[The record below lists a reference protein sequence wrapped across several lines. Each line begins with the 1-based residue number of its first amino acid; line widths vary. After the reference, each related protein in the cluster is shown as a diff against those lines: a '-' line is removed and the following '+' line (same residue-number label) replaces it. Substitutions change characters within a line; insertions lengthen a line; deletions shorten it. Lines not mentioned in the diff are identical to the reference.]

1 MANCRRESWG
11 ERLISRRYPL
21 RYSIGRKLAL
31 VLMCSR
37 PQSAL
42 YNAFALL
49 RGIVFCLFLL
59 LAAFLACPLPSGAQQ
74 VPPGAIGRVEGNDVS
89 VDNGTAADNVPAAAP
104 APGTPSFVFNGSVLT
119 VHDGKAR
126 LMLVAGGQVD
136 ICGPAKFTLLQ
147 SGASI
152 TLALNFGRIHLQL
165 PASTPLRI
173 FTPTMIA
180 TPLDIGGAS
189 RDITAGLDMN
199 DSLCVVATN
208 GAIRLEQ
215 QFTGAGLIVP
225 QSGEFFLS
233 AGNLVPVAGTPG
245 SCECA
250 PMHVQSLPPPQIPVL
265 GVTSR
270 DQLNVEQ
277 YPSEAAPAPAPTPS
291 PAPSVAEK
299 EPAPEP
305 NVQLRI
311 LAGANETHPTLPPPQ
326 DAVPPPPLVS
336 VPEYKIILPPLV
348 YSASSSPAPPEDPA
362 IEAVL
367 LVRTVH
373 VEPDYQFT
381 GHVEAPHLATVA
393 QKTSSSPGK
402 QGATDAN
409 SSGGKKEGFWA
420 RLKRAFGG
428 SS

>member
-1 MANCRRESWG
+1 
-11 ERLISRRYPL
+11 
-21 RYSIGRKLAL
+21 
-31 VLMCSR
+31 MCSR
-37 PQSAL
+37 PQSAQRK
-42 YNAFALL
+42 AFPLRRKIAILL
-49 RGIVFCLFLL
+49 VLVSTAFWAGPQT
-59 LAAFLACPLPSGAQQ
+59 LAGQQ
-74 VPPGAIGRVEGNDVS
+74 APPGAVGRVEGMDVS
-89 VDNGTAADNVPAAAP
+89 VDNGTTADNSSAVAAAP
-104 APGTPSFVFNGSVLT
+104 GSPSFVFSGSVLT

-126 LMLVAGGQVD
+126 LTLLAGGQVD

-147 SGASI
+147 SGPSI

-189 RDITAGLDMN
+189 REITAGLDMN
-199 DSLCVVATN
+199 DSLCVVASS

-233 AGNLVPVAGTPG
+233 AGNLVPVAGAPG
-245 SCECA
+245 SCECT
-250 PMHVQSLPPPQIPVL
+250 PMHAQTLPPPQIPVM
-265 GVTSR
+265 GVTSP

-277 YPSEAAPAPAPTPS
+277 YPSEAAPAPAP
-291 PAPSVAEK
+291 APPIAVAEK
-299 EPAPEP
+299 EPAPQP

-311 LAGANETHPTLPPPQ
+311 LAGANETHPTLPAPK
-326 DAVPPPPLVS
+326 DAAPPPPVVS

-362 IEAVL
+362 IGAVL

-373 VEPDYQFT
+373 VEPEYQFT
-381 GHVEAPHLATVA
+381 GHVDAPHLETVA
-393 QKTSSSPGK
+393 QKSSSSPGK
-402 QGATDAN
+402 QGAGDAK

>member
-1 MANCRRESWG
+1 M
-11 ERLISRRYPL
+11 SRRYPL
-21 RYSIGRKLAL
+21 RYSIERKFAP
-31 VLMCSR
+31 VPMCSR

-42 YNAFALL
+42 GKTASLRLRNLAGTLL
-49 RGIVFCLFLL
+49 A
-59 LAAFLACPLPSGAQQ
+59 LAAFLISPQLSHGQETPA
-74 VPPGAIGRVEGNDVS
+74 GAIGRVEGNDVS
-89 VDNGTAADNVPAAAP
+89 VDNGTTGESAP
-104 APGTPSFVFNGSVLT
+104 TSATPGAPTFVFNGSVLT

-126 LMLVAGGQVD
+126 LTLAAGGQVD

-147 SGASI
+147 SGPSI
-152 TLALNFGRIHLQL
+152 TLALNFGRVHLQL

-189 RDITAGLDMN
+189 REITAGLDMN
-199 DSLCVVATN
+199 DSLCVVASN

-233 AGNLVPVAGTPG
+233 AGNLIPVAGTPG
-245 SCECA
+245 SCDCT
-250 PMHVQSLPPPQIPVL
+250 PMHVQALPPPKIPVM

-277 YPSEAAPAPAPTPS
+277 YPSEPTPAPAAK
-291 PAPSVAEK
+291 PAPNPAPPIVAAAK
-299 EPAPEP
+299 EPEPEP
-305 NVQLRI
+305 NVQLRV
-311 LAGANETHPTLPPPQ
+311 LADANETHPTLPAVKPAAPP
-326 DAVPPPPLVS
+326 APVVS

-348 YSASSSPAPPEDPA
+348 YSASAAPAPPQDPA
-362 IEAVL
+362 VEAVL

-373 VEPDYQFT
+373 VEPDYRFT
-381 GHVEAPHLATVA
+381 GHVEAPQLQTVA
-393 QKTSSSPGK
+393 QKSSPSPAK
-402 QGATDAN
+402 QGVSDA
-409 SSGGKKEGFWA
+409 SSTGNKKEGFWA

>member
-1 MANCRRESWG
+1 
-11 ERLISRRYPL
+11 
-21 RYSIGRKLAL
+21 
-31 VLMCSR
+31 MCSR
-37 PQSAL
+37 PQFAADNAL
-42 YNAFALL
+42 CLSPGIVAVVFLAFAT
-49 RGIVFCLFLL
+49 L
-59 LAAFLACPLPSGAQQ
+59 LASAPVSRGQQ
-74 VPPGAIGRVEGNDVS
+74 TPPGAIGRVEGNDVS
-89 VDNGTAADNVPAAAP
+89 VDNGMTGDNPSGRAAP
-104 APGTPSFVFNGSVLT
+104 GSTSFVFNGSVLT

-147 SGASI
+147 SGPSI
-152 TLALNFGRIHLQL
+152 TLALNFGRVHLQL

-189 RDITAGLDMN
+189 RDIIAGLDMN
-199 DSLCVVATN
+199 DSLCVVATS

-245 SCECA
+245 SCECT
-250 PMHVQSLPPPQIPVL
+250 PMHVQSLPPPQIPVM

-270 DQLNVEQ
+270 DQLNVQQ
-277 YPSEAAPAPAPTPS
+277 YPSEAAPTPAPTA
-291 PAPSVAEK
+291 APPTETAAK

-311 LAGANETHPTLPPPQ
+311 LAGANETHPILPAPKDAPPP
-326 DAVPPPPLVS
+326 APVVS

-348 YSASSSPAPPEDPA
+348 YSASSLPAPPEDPE
-362 IEAVL
+362 IGAVL

-373 VEPDYQFT
+373 VEPDYRFT
-381 GHVEAPHLATVA
+381 GHVEAPHMETVA
-393 QKTSSSPGK
+393 QKSSSSPGK
-402 QGATDAN
+402 QGAGEGN

>member
-1 MANCRRESWG
+1 M
-11 ERLISRRYPL
+11 Y
-21 RYSIGRKLAL
+21 
-31 VLMCSR
+31 SR

-42 YNAFALL
+42 YNAVPLRPRIVILL
-49 RGIVFCLFLL
+49 VLVMT
-59 LAAFLACPLPSGAQQ
+59 AFLASPRLSRGQQ
-74 VPPGAIGRVEGNDVS
+74 APPGAVGRVEGTDVS
-89 VDNGTAADNVPAAAP
+89 VDNGTAADGAPAATT
-104 APGTPSFVFNGSVLT
+104 PGAPSFVFNGSVLT

-126 LMLVAGGQVD
+126 LTLVAGGQVD
-136 ICGPAKFTLLQ
+136 VCGPAKFTLLQ

-199 DSLCVVATN
+199 DSLCVVAAS

-225 QSGEFFLS
+225 QGGEFFLA
-233 AGNLVPVAGTPG
+233 AGNLVPVAGAPG
-245 SCECA
+245 SCECT
-250 PMHVQSLPPPQIPVL
+250 PMHAQSLPPPKIPVM
-265 GVTSR
+265 GVTSA
-270 DQLNVEQ
+270 DQLNTQQ
-277 YPSEAAPAPAPTPS
+277 YPSEAALAPVPPT
-291 PAPSVAEK
+291 AVAEK

-311 LAGANETHPTLPPPQ
+311 LAGANDTHPILPAPKETAPSPP
-326 DAVPPPPLVS
+326 VVS

-348 YSASSSPAPPEDPA
+348 YSASSLPAPPEDPA

-373 VEPDYQFT
+373 VEPDYQFA
-381 GHVEAPHLATVA
+381 GHVEAPRLETVA
-393 QKTSSSPGK
+393 QKSSASPGK
-402 QGATDAN
+402 QGASVAN

-428 SS
+428 SG

>member
-1 MANCRRESWG
+1 M
-11 ERLISRRYPL
+11 
-21 RYSIGRKLAL
+21 
-31 VLMCSR
+31 
-37 PQSAL
+37 
-42 YNAFALL
+42 
-49 RGIVFCLFLL
+49 
-59 LAAFLACPLPSGAQQ
+59 
-74 VPPGAIGRVEGNDVS
+74 
-89 VDNGTAADNVPAAAP
+89 
-104 APGTPSFVFNGSVLT
+104 
-119 VHDGKAR
+119 
-126 LMLVAGGQVD
+126 D

-147 SGASI
+147 SGPSI
-152 TLALNFGRIHLQL
+152 TLALNFGRVHLQL

-180 TPLDIGGAS
+180 TPLDIGGAN
-189 RDITAGLDMN
+189 RDIIAGLDMN
-199 DSLCVVATN
+199 DSLCVVATS

-245 SCECA
+245 SCECT
-250 PMHVQSLPPPQIPVL
+250 PMRVQSLPPPQIPVM

-277 YPSEAAPAPAPTPS
+277 YPSEAAPVPTPAPK
-291 PAPSVAEK
+291 PAPPAATAAK

-305 NVQLRI
+305 NVQLRV
-311 LAGANETHPTLPPPQ
+311 LASKNDMHPTLPSPKET
-326 DAVPPPPLVS
+326 APPPPVVS

-348 YSASSSPAPPEDPA
+348 YSASSMPAPPEDPD
-362 IEAVL
+362 IGAVL

-381 GHVEAPHLATVA
+381 GHVEAPHLETVA
-393 QKTSSSPGK
+393 QKSSSSPGK
-402 QGATDAN
+402 QGAGDGN

>member
-1 MANCRRESWG
+1 
-11 ERLISRRYPL
+11 
-21 RYSIGRKLAL
+21 
-31 VLMCSR
+31 MCSR
-37 PQSAL
+37 PQFAAYHAL
-42 YNAFALL
+42 CL
-49 RGIVFCLFLL
+49 RPRIVAVLFLAFVAS
-59 LAAFLACPLPSGAQQ
+59 LAGGQVSRGQQ
-74 VPPGAIGRVEGNDVS
+74 APPGAIGRVEGNDVS
-89 VDNGTAADNVPAAAP
+89 VDNGMTGDNPSGRAAP
-104 APGTPSFVFNGSVLT
+104 GSPSFVFNGSVLT

-126 LMLVAGGQVD
+126 LTLVAGGQAD

-147 SGASI
+147 SGPSI
-152 TLALNFGRIHLQL
+152 TLALNFGRVHLQL

-180 TPLDIGGAS
+180 TPLDIGGAN
-189 RDITAGLDMN
+189 RDIIAGLDMN
-199 DSLCVVATN
+199 DSLCVVATS

-225 QSGEFFLS
+225 QSGEFLLS
-233 AGNLVPVAGTPG
+233 AGNLVPVVGTPG
-245 SCECA
+245 SCECT
-250 PMHVQSLPPPQIPVL
+250 PMHVQSLPPPQIPVM

-277 YPSEAAPAPAPTPS
+277 YPSEAAPVPPPNPAP
-291 PAPSVAEK
+291 PAVAVAK

-305 NVQLRI
+305 NVQLRV
-311 LAGANETHPTLPPPQ
+311 LASKNDTHPTLPAPKET
-326 DAVPPPPLVS
+326 APPPPVVS

-348 YSASSSPAPPEDPA
+348 YSASSLPAPPEDPD
-362 IEAVL
+362 IGAVL

-373 VEPDYQFT
+373 VEPNYQFT
-381 GHVEAPHLATVA
+381 GHVEAPHLETVA
-393 QKTSSSPGK
+393 QKSSSSPGK
-402 QGATDAN
+402 QGAGEGN

>member
-1 MANCRRESWG
+1 
-11 ERLISRRYPL
+11 
-21 RYSIGRKLAL
+21 
-31 VLMCSR
+31 MCSR
-37 PQSAL
+37 PQ
-42 YNAFALL
+42 FAAYHA
-49 RGIVFCLFLL
+49 FCLRPRIVAVLFLAFVAS
-59 LAAFLACPLPSGAQQ
+59 LAAAQVSRGQ
-74 VPPGAIGRVEGNDVS
+74 QAPPGAIGRVEGNDVS
-89 VDNGTAADNVPAAAP
+89 VDNGTTGDSSPAAAT
-104 APGTPSFVFNGSVLT
+104 PGAPSFVFNGSVLT

-126 LMLVAGGQVD
+126 LTLVAGGQVD

-147 SGASI
+147 SGPSI
-152 TLALNFGRIHLQL
+152 TLALNFGRVHLQL

-189 RDITAGLDMN
+189 RDIIAGLDMN
-199 DSLCVVATN
+199 DSLCVVATS

-225 QSGEFFLS
+225 QSGGFFLS

-245 SCECA
+245 SCECT
-250 PMHVQSLPPPQIPVL
+250 PMHVQSLPPPQIPVM

-270 DQLNVEQ
+270 LQLNVQQ
-277 YPSEAAPAPAPTPS
+277 YPSEAAPTSAATPAPPVET
-291 PAPSVAEK
+291 AAK

-311 LAGANETHPTLPPPQ
+311 LAGANETHPTLPAPKE
-326 DAVPPPPLVS
+326 AAPPPPVVS

-348 YSASSSPAPPEDPA
+348 YSASSLPSPPEDPA

-381 GHVEAPHLATVA
+381 GHVEAPHLETVA
-393 QKTSSSPGK
+393 RKSSSSGSSSPGR
-402 QGATDAN
+402 QGAGEGN

>member
-1 MANCRRESWG
+1 
-11 ERLISRRYPL
+11 
-21 RYSIGRKLAL
+21 
-31 VLMCSR
+31 MCSR
-37 PQSAL
+37 PQSAPC
-42 YNAFALL
+42 NATYLRLRRLAPIILALGAVVTFPSL
-49 RGIVFCLFLL
+49 SRG
-59 LAAFLACPLPSGAQQ
+59 QQ
-74 VPPGAIGRVEGNDVS
+74 APPGAVGRVEGNDVS
-89 VDNGTAADNVPAAAP
+89 VDNGTATDSAPAAATR
-104 APGTPSFVFNGSVLT
+104 GSPSFVFNGSVLT

-126 LMLVAGGQVD
+126 LTLIAGGQVD

-147 SGASI
+147 SGTSI

-189 RDITAGLDMN
+189 REITAGLDMN
-199 DSLCVVATN
+199 DSLCVVAAS

-233 AGNLVPVAGTPG
+233 AGNLVPVAGAPG
-245 SCECA
+245 SCECT
-250 PMHVQSLPPPQIPVL
+250 PMHAQALPPPQIPVM

-277 YPSEAAPAPAPTPS
+277 YPSEAAPAPT
-291 PAPSVAEK
+291 PAPPTAVAEK

-311 LAGANETHPTLPPPQ
+311 LAGANETHPILPAPK
-326 DAVPPPPLVS
+326 DAAPPPPVLS

-362 IEAVL
+362 IGAVL

-381 GHVEAPHLATVA
+381 GHVEAPHWETVA
-393 QKTSSSPGK
+393 QKSSSSPGK
-402 QGATDAN
+402 QGASVST
-409 SSGGKKEGFWA
+409 SSAGKKEGFWA

-428 SS
+428 R

>member
-1 MANCRRESWG
+1 MVICRL
-11 ERLISRRYPL
+11 ERLREWLIWRRYPL

-42 YNAFALL
+42 HNTFPLRPRIVALL
-49 RGIVFCLFLL
+49 ALVCT
-59 LAAFLACPLPSGAQQ
+59 AFLACPRPSLGQQ
-74 VPPGAIGRVEGNDVS
+74 APPGAIGRAEGNDVT
-89 VDNGTAADNVPAAAP
+89 VDNGTTADNAP
-104 APGTPSFVFNGSVLT
+104 AVATPGAPSFVFNGSVLT

-126 LMLVAGGQVD
+126 LTLAAGGQVD
-136 ICGPAKFTLLQ
+136 VCGPAKFTLLQ
-147 SGASI
+147 SGAAI

-189 RDITAGLDMN
+189 REITAGLDRN
-199 DSLCVVATN
+199 DSLCVVASS

-225 QSGEFFLS
+225 QGGEFFLS
-233 AGNLVPVAGTPG
+233 AGNLVPVAGAPG
-245 SCECA
+245 SCECT
-250 PMHVQSLPPPQIPVL
+250 PMHAQSLPPPQIPVM

-270 DQLNVEQ
+270 DQLYVQQ
-277 YPSEAAPAPAPTPS
+277 YPSEAAPTPAPTPVP
-291 PAPSVAEK
+291 PAAIAEK
-299 EPAPEP
+299 EPAAEP

-311 LAGANETHPTLPPPQ
+311 LAGANETHPILPLPK
-326 DAVPPPPLVS
+326 AAAPPPPVVS

-381 GHVEAPHLATVA
+381 GHVEAPHLETVA

-402 QGATDAN
+402 QGAGEAN
-409 SSGGKKEGFWA
+409 SSGGKKEGFWV

>member
-1 MANCRRESWG
+1 
-11 ERLISRRYPL
+11 
-21 RYSIGRKLAL
+21 
-31 VLMCSR
+31 MCSR
-37 PQSAL
+37 PQSAPR
-42 YNAFALL
+42 NTARL
-49 RGIVFCLFLL
+49 RLRILAPIL
-59 LAAFLACPLPSGAQQ
+59 LALAASLICPQFSRAQQ
-74 VPPGAIGRVEGNDVS
+74 MPPGAIGRVEGNDVT
-89 VDNGTAADNVPAAAP
+89 VDNGTTGDSAPTAAT
-104 APGTPSFVFNGSVLT
+104 PGAPSFVFNGSVLT

-126 LMLVAGGQVD
+126 LTLVAGGQVD

-152 TLALNFGRIHLQL
+152 TLALNFGRVHLQL

-189 RDITAGLDMN
+189 REITAGLDMN
-199 DSLCVVATN
+199 DSLCVLATN

-233 AGNLVPVAGTPG
+233 AGNLIPVAGTPG
-245 SCECA
+245 SCDCT
-250 PMHVQSLPPPQIPVL
+250 PMHVQALPPPQIPVM

-277 YPSEAAPAPAPTPS
+277 YPSESTPAPAPTP
-291 PAPSVAEK
+291 APNPTPPTVAAAK

-311 LAGANETHPTLPPPQ
+311 LAGANETHPTLPAAKPAAPP
-326 DAVPPPPLVS
+326 APVVS

-348 YSASSSPAPPEDPA
+348 YSTSSSPAPPEEPA
-362 IEAVL
+362 LDAVL

-381 GHVEAPHLATVA
+381 GHVEAPQLQTVA
-393 QKTSSSPGK
+393 QKSSPSPGK
-402 QGATDAN
+402 QGASDA
-409 SSGGKKEGFWA
+409 SSGGNKKEGFWA

>member
-1 MANCRRESWG
+1 
-11 ERLISRRYPL
+11 
-21 RYSIGRKLAL
+21 
-31 VLMCSR
+31 MCSR
-37 PQSAL
+37 PQTAL
-42 YNAFALL
+42 YNVFPSTPRIVALL
-49 RGIVFCLFLL
+49 ILTCT
-59 LAAFLACPLPSGAQQ
+59 AFLACSPLSQGQQ
-74 VPPGAIGRVEGNDVS
+74 APPGAIGRVEGNDVS
-89 VDNGTAADNVPAAAP
+89 VDNGTAADN
-104 APGTPSFVFNGSVLT
+104 APGAAHGSPSFVFNGSVLT

-126 LMLVAGGQVD
+126 LTLAAGGQVD
-136 ICGPAKFTLLQ
+136 VCGPAKFTLLQ

-180 TPLDIGGAS
+180 TPIDIGGAS
-189 RDITAGLDMN
+189 REITAGLDMN
-199 DSLCVVATN
+199 DSLCVVASS

-225 QSGEFFLS
+225 QGGEFFLS

-245 SCECA
+245 SCECT
-250 PMHVQSLPPPQIPVL
+250 PMHSQSLPPPQIPVM

-270 DQLNVEQ
+270 DQLNVQQ
-277 YPSEAAPAPAPTPS
+277 YPSEAAPAAPAPTP
-291 PAPSVAEK
+291 PAAVVEK

-311 LAGANETHPTLPPPQ
+311 LAGANETHPILPAPK
-326 DAVPPPPLVS
+326 DAAPPPPVVS

-348 YSASSSPAPPEDPA
+348 YSASSWPAPPEDPDVG
-362 IEAVL
+362 AVL

-381 GHVEAPHLATVA
+381 GHVEAPHLEMVA
-393 QKTSSSPGK
+393 QKSSSSPGK

>member
-1 MANCRRESWG
+1 
-11 ERLISRRYPL
+11 
-21 RYSIGRKLAL
+21 
-31 VLMCSR
+31 MCSR
-37 PQSAL
+37 PQFAG
-42 YNAFALL
+42 YNAPRLKPRSVALL
-49 RGIVFCLFLL
+49 FLAL
-59 LAAFLACPLPSGAQQ
+59 VAFLAGAQVSLGQ
-74 VPPGAIGRVEGNDVS
+74 QAPPGAIGHVEGNDVS
-89 VDNGTAADNVPAAAP
+89 VDNGTTTNSSPAAATP
-104 APGTPSFVFNGSVLT
+104 DSPSFVFNGSVLT

-126 LMLVAGGQVD
+126 LTLVAGGQVD

-147 SGASI
+147 SGPSI
-152 TLALNFGRIHLQL
+152 TLALNFGRVHLQL
-165 PASTPLRI
+165 PATTPLRI

-189 RDITAGLDMN
+189 RDIIAGLDMN
-199 DSLCVVATN
+199 DSLCVVATS

-245 SCECA
+245 SCECT
-250 PMHVQSLPPPQIPVL
+250 PMHVQSLPPPQIPVM

-277 YPSEAAPAPAPTPS
+277 YPSEAAPTPAPPKTP
-291 PAPSVAEK
+291 PIETAAK

-311 LAGANETHPTLPPPQ
+311 LAGANETHPTLPAPKS
-326 DAVPPPPLVS
+326 APPPAPVVS

-348 YSASSSPAPPEDPA
+348 YSASSLPAPPEDPD
-362 IEAVL
+362 IGAVL

-373 VEPDYQFT
+373 VEPNYQFT
-381 GHVEAPHLATVA
+381 GHVDAPHMETVA
-393 QKTSSSPGK
+393 QKSSSSPGK
-402 QGATDAN
+402 QGAGEGN

>member
-1 MANCRRESWG
+1 
-11 ERLISRRYPL
+11 
-21 RYSIGRKLAL
+21 
-31 VLMCSR
+31 MCSR
-37 PQSAL
+37 PQSAQRK
-42 YNAFALL
+42 AFPL
-49 RGIVFCLFLL
+49 RRRIVIPLVLVL
-59 LAAFLACPLPSGAQQ
+59 TAISACPQLSRGQQAPSGA
-74 VPPGAIGRVEGNDVS
+74 VGRVEGMDVS
-89 VDNGTAADNVPAAAP
+89 VDNGTTADNSAAVAAP
-104 APGTPSFVFNGSVLT
+104 PGSPSFVFSGSVLT

-126 LMLVAGGQVD
+126 LTLIAGGQVD

-147 SGASI
+147 SGTSI

-189 RDITAGLDMN
+189 REITAGLDMN
-199 DSLCVVATN
+199 DSLCVVASS

-233 AGNLVPVAGTPG
+233 AGNLVPVAGAPG
-245 SCECA
+245 SCDCT
-250 PMHVQSLPPPQIPVL
+250 PMHAQALPPPQIPVM

-277 YPSEAAPAPAPTPS
+277 YPSEAAPAPAPA
-291 PAPSVAEK
+291 PAPPAAVAEK

-311 LAGANETHPTLPPPQ
+311 LAGANETHPILPAPK
-326 DAVPPPPLVS
+326 DAAPPPPVVS

-348 YSASSSPAPPEDPA
+348 YSASSSPAPPEDPTLG
-362 IEAVL
+362 AVL

-381 GHVEAPHLATVA
+381 GHVEAPHLESVT
-393 QKTSSSPGK
+393 QKSSSSPGK
-402 QGATDAN
+402 QGASVSN

>member
-1 MANCRRESWG
+1 
-11 ERLISRRYPL
+11 
-21 RYSIGRKLAL
+21 
-31 VLMCSR
+31 MCSR

-42 YNAFALL
+42 CNAAHLQL
-49 RGIVFCLFLL
+49 RGLAPIILAVAAIVT
-59 LAAFLACPLPSGAQQ
+59 CPPLSRGQQTPAGA
-74 VPPGAIGRVEGNDVS
+74 VGRVEGNDVS
-89 VDNGTAADNVPAAAP
+89 VDNGTAEDSAPAAAT
-104 APGTPSFVFNGSVLT
+104 PGSPSFVFNGSVLT

-126 LMLVAGGQVD
+126 LTLTAGGQVD

-189 RDITAGLDMN
+189 REITAGLDMN
-199 DSLCVVATN
+199 DSLCVVASS

-233 AGNLVPVAGTPG
+233 AGNLVPVAGAPG
-245 SCECA
+245 SCECT
-250 PMHVQSLPPPQIPVL
+250 PMHVQSLPPPQIPVM
-265 GVTSR
+265 GVTSPN
-270 DQLNVEQ
+270 QLNTEQ
-277 YPSEAAPAPAPTPS
+277 YPSEATPAPAPAPPT
-291 PAPSVAEK
+291 AVAEK

-311 LAGANETHPTLPPPQ
+311 LAGANETHPILPAPKDAAPPPT
-326 DAVPPPPLVS
+326 VVS

-348 YSASSSPAPPEDPA
+348 YSASAAPAPPEDPA

-381 GHVEAPHLATVA
+381 GHVEAPHLETVA
-393 QKTSSSPGK
+393 QKSSSSPGK
-402 QGATDAN
+402 QGATDAS

>member
-1 MANCRRESWG
+1 
-11 ERLISRRYPL
+11 
-21 RYSIGRKLAL
+21 
-31 VLMCSR
+31 MCSR

-42 YNAFALL
+42 YIAFPLL
-49 RGIVFCLFLL
+49 RGIVFSLVLVL
-59 LAAFLACPLPSGAQQ
+59 TTFLACPQLLRGQQ
-74 VPPGAIGRVEGNDVS
+74 APPGAIGRVEGNDVS
-89 VDNGTAADNVPAAAP
+89 VDNGTAAETAPAAP
-104 APGTPSFVFNGSVLT
+104 APGAPRFVFNGSVLT

-126 LMLVAGGQVD
+126 LMLEAGGRVD

-147 SGASI
+147 SGTSI

-165 PASTPLRI
+165 PVSTPLRI

-189 RDITAGLDMN
+189 RDVTAGLDMN
-199 DSLCVVATN
+199 DSLCVVATS

-245 SCECA
+245 SCECT
-250 PMHVQSLPPPQIPVL
+250 PMHVQSLPPPVIPVM

-270 DQLNVEQ
+270 EQLNVEQ
-277 YPSEAAPAPAPTPS
+277 YPSEAAPAPTPAPTP
-291 PAPSVAEK
+291 APPIVVAEK

-311 LAGANETHPTLPPPQ
+311 LAAANDTHPTLPAPK
-326 DAVPPPPLVS
+326 DAAPPPPVVS

-362 IEAVL
+362 VEAVL

-381 GHVEAPHLATVA
+381 GHVEAPHLETVA
-393 QKTSSSPGK
+393 QKTSASPGK

-409 SSGGKKEGFWA
+409 LSGGKKEGFWA

>member
-1 MANCRRESWG
+1 
-11 ERLISRRYPL
+11 
-21 RYSIGRKLAL
+21 
-31 VLMCSR
+31 MCSR
-37 PQSAL
+37 PQ
-42 YNAFALL
+42 FAPRIAVYL
-49 RGIVFCLFLL
+49 RLRCLAPIILA
-59 LAAFLACPLPSGAQQ
+59 LAAFLICPQLLRGQQ
-74 VPPGAIGRVEGNDVS
+74 APPGAIGRVDGHDVS
-89 VDNGTAADNVPAAAP
+89 VDNGTTVDNAPAAAS
-104 APGTPSFVFNGSVLT
+104 APGSPNFVFNGSVLT

-126 LMLVAGGQVD
+126 LALVAGGQVD

-189 RDITAGLDMN
+189 REITAGLDMN
-199 DSLCVVATN
+199 DSLCVVATS

-233 AGNLVPVAGTPG
+233 AGNLVPVAGAPG
-245 SCECA
+245 SCECT

-270 DQLNVEQ
+270 DQLNVQQ
-277 YPSEAAPAPAPTPS
+277 YPSEAAPAPAPTPAPT
-291 PAPSVAEK
+291 PAPPAAVAEK

-311 LAGANETHPTLPPPQ
+311 LAGANETHPILPAPK
-326 DAVPPPPLVS
+326 DAAPPPPVVS
-336 VPEYKIILPPLV
+336 APEYKIILPPLV

-381 GHVEAPHLATVA
+381 GHVEAPHLETVA
-393 QKTSSSPGK
+393 QKRSSSPGK
-402 QGATDAN
+402 QGASDAN
-409 SSGGKKEGFWA
+409 SSGGKREGFWA

>member
-1 MANCRRESWG
+1 
-11 ERLISRRYPL
+11 
-21 RYSIGRKLAL
+21 
-31 VLMCSR
+31 MCSR
-37 PQSAL
+37 PQFAPCSA
-42 YNAFALL
+42 ADL
-49 RGIVFCLFLL
+49 RLFR
-59 LAAFLACPLPSGAQQ
+59 LAPIILTLGAFLIFPLLSRGQQ
-74 VPPGAIGRVEGNDVS
+74 SPPGAIGRVEGNDVS
-89 VDNGTAADNVPAAAP
+89 VDNGTTANNAPAAAP
-104 APGTPSFVFNGSVLT
+104 APGSPSFVFNGSVLT

-126 LMLVAGGQVD
+126 LTLAAGGQVD

-147 SGASI
+147 SGAAI

-180 TPLDIGGAS
+180 TPLDIGGAN
-189 RDITAGLDMN
+189 REITAGLDMN
-199 DSLCVVATN
+199 DSLCVVASS

-245 SCECA
+245 SCECT
-250 PMHVQSLPPPQIPVL
+250 PMHVQSLPPPPIPVL

-277 YPSEAAPAPAPTPS
+277 YPSEAAPAPT
-291 PAPSVAEK
+291 PAPPTAVTEK

-311 LAGANETHPTLPPPQ
+311 LAGANETHPTLPAPK
-326 DAVPPPPLVS
+326 DAPPPPPVVS

-348 YSASSSPAPPEDPA
+348 YSASASPAPPEDPA

-381 GHVEAPHLATVA
+381 GHVEAPDLETVA
-393 QKTSSSPGK
+393 QKSPASPGK
-402 QGATDAN
+402 QGAGNAN
-409 SSGGKKEGFWA
+409 SSAGKKEGFWA

>member
-1 MANCRRESWG
+1 M
-11 ERLISRRYPL
+11 SRRYPL
-21 RYSIGRKLAL
+21 RYSIERKFAL
-31 VLMCSR
+31 VPMCSR

-42 YNAFALL
+42 GNTASLRLRIVAPTLLALAALL
-49 RGIVFCLFLL
+49 ISPQLSRGQETP
-59 LAAFLACPLPSGAQQ
+59 A
-74 VPPGAIGRVEGNDVS
+74 GAIGRVEGNDVS
-89 VDNGTAADNVPAAAP
+89 VDNGTTTDSAPTAAT
-104 APGTPSFVFNGSVLT
+104 PGTPSFVFNGSVLT

-126 LMLVAGGQVD
+126 LMLAAGGQVD

-152 TLALNFGRIHLQL
+152 TLALNFGRVHLQL

-189 RDITAGLDMN
+189 REITAGLDMN
-199 DSLCVVATN
+199 DSLCVLASN

-245 SCECA
+245 SCDCT
-250 PMHVQSLPPPQIPVL
+250 PMHVQALPPPKIPVM

-270 DQLNVEQ
+270 EQLNVEQ
-277 YPSEAAPAPAPTPS
+277 YPSEPAPTPPPS
-291 PAPSVAEK
+291 PASNPAPNPPPPTVVAEK
-299 EPAPEP
+299 EPELES
-305 NVQLRI
+305 NVQLRV
-311 LAGANETHPTLPPPQ
+311 LASANETHPALPTPKPV
-326 DAVPPPPLVS
+326 ATPAPVVS

-348 YSASSSPAPPEDPA
+348 YSASAAPAPPEDPSV
-362 IEAVL
+362 EAVL

-381 GHVEAPHLATVA
+381 GHVEAPQLQTVA
-393 QKTSSSPGK
+393 QKSTPSPAK

-409 SSGGKKEGFWA
+409 SSGNKKEGFWA

>member
-1 MANCRRESWG
+1 
-11 ERLISRRYPL
+11 
-21 RYSIGRKLAL
+21 
-31 VLMCSR
+31 V
-37 PQSAL
+37 
-42 YNAFALL
+42 
-49 RGIVFCLFLL
+49 LFLAFVAS
-59 LAAFLACPLPSGAQQ
+59 LAAAQVSRGQ
-74 VPPGAIGRVEGNDVS
+74 QAPPGAIGRVEGNDVS
-89 VDNGTAADNVPAAAP
+89 VDNGTTGDSSPAAAT
-104 APGTPSFVFNGSVLT
+104 PGAPSFVFNGSVLT

-126 LMLVAGGQVD
+126 LTLVAGGQVD

-147 SGASI
+147 SGPSI
-152 TLALNFGRIHLQL
+152 TLALNFGRVHLQL

-189 RDITAGLDMN
+189 RDIIAGLDMN
-199 DSLCVVATN
+199 DSLCVVATS

-225 QSGEFFLS
+225 QSGGFFLS

-245 SCECA
+245 SCECT
-250 PMHVQSLPPPQIPVL
+250 PMHVQSLPPPQIPVM

-270 DQLNVEQ
+270 LQLNVQQ
-277 YPSEAAPAPAPTPS
+277 YPSEAAPTSAATPAPPVET
-291 PAPSVAEK
+291 AAK

-311 LAGANETHPTLPPPQ
+311 LAGANETHPTLPAPKE
-326 DAVPPPPLVS
+326 AAPPPPVVS

-348 YSASSSPAPPEDPA
+348 YSASSLPSPPEDPA

-381 GHVEAPHLATVA
+381 GHVEAPHLETVA
-393 QKTSSSPGK
+393 RKSSSSGSSSPGR
-402 QGATDAN
+402 QGAGEGN

>member
-1 MANCRRESWG
+1 MLFLTCA
-11 ERLISRRYPL
+11 
-21 RYSIGRKLAL
+21 AL
-31 VLMCSR
+31 LTG
-37 PQSAL
+37 PQ
-42 YNAFALL
+42 LL
-49 RGIVFCLFLL
+49 RG
-59 LAAFLACPLPSGAQQ
+59 QQ
-74 VPPGAIGRVEGNDVS
+74 APPGAIGHVEGNDVS
-89 VDNGTAADNVPAAAP
+89 VDNGTAAESAPAAH
-104 APGTPSFVFNGSVLT
+104 GSPSFVFNGSALT

-126 LMLVAGGQVD
+126 LALVAGGQVD

-199 DSLCVVATN
+199 DSLCVVATS

-233 AGNLVPVAGTPG
+233 AGNLVPVAGAPG
-245 SCECA
+245 SCECT

-265 GVTSR
+265 GVTSPN
-270 DQLNVEQ
+270 QLNTEQ
-277 YPSEAAPAPAPTPS
+277 YPSEATPAPTP
-291 PAPSVAEK
+291 APPTAVAEK
-299 EPAPEP
+299 EPTPEP

-311 LAGANETHPTLPPPQ
+311 LAGANQTHPIMPAPK
-326 DAVPPPPLVS
+326 DAAPPPPVVS

-348 YSASSSPAPPEDPA
+348 YSASAAPAPPEDPA

-381 GHVEAPHLATVA
+381 GHVEAPHLETVA
-393 QKTSSSPGK
+393 QKRSSSPGK
-402 QGATDAN
+402 QGASDAN

>member
-1 MANCRRESWG
+1 
-11 ERLISRRYPL
+11 
-21 RYSIGRKLAL
+21 
-31 VLMCSR
+31 MCSR
-37 PQSAL
+37 PQSAPC
-42 YNAFALL
+42 NATYLRLRRLAPIILALGAVVTFPSL
-49 RGIVFCLFLL
+49 SRG
-59 LAAFLACPLPSGAQQ
+59 QQ
-74 VPPGAIGRVEGNDVS
+74 APPGAVGRVEGNDVS
-89 VDNGTAADNVPAAAP
+89 VDNGTATDSAPAAATH
-104 APGTPSFVFNGSVLT
+104 GSPSFVFNGSVLT

-126 LMLVAGGQVD
+126 LTLLAGGQVD

-189 RDITAGLDMN
+189 REITAGLDMN
-199 DSLCVVATN
+199 DSLCVVASS

-245 SCECA
+245 SCECT
-250 PMHVQSLPPPQIPVL
+250 PLHVQSLPPPQIPVL

-270 DQLNVEQ
+270 EQLNVEQ
-277 YPSEAAPAPAPTPS
+277 YPSEAAPLPAPTP
-291 PAPSVAEK
+291 APPTAPPNAVAEK

-311 LAGANETHPTLPPPQ
+311 LAGANETHPILPAPK
-326 DAVPPPPLVS
+326 DAPPPPPVVY

-381 GHVEAPHLATVA
+381 GHVEAPHLEAVA
-393 QKTSSSPGK
+393 QKSSSSPGK
-402 QGATDAN
+402 QGAGDAN

>member
-1 MANCRRESWG
+1 M
-11 ERLISRRYPL
+11 
-21 RYSIGRKLAL
+21 
-31 VLMCSR
+31 
-37 PQSAL
+37 
-42 YNAFALL
+42 ALL
-49 RGIVFCLFLL
+49 FLTFV
-59 LAAFLACPLPSGAQQ
+59 ASLACAQDSRGQ
-74 VPPGAIGRVEGNDVS
+74 QAPPGAIGRVEGNDVS
-89 VDNGTAADNVPAAAP
+89 VDNGMTGDNPSGRAAP
-104 APGTPSFVFNGSVLT
+104 DSPTFVFNGSVLT

-126 LMLVAGGQVD
+126 LTLVAGGQVD

-147 SGASI
+147 SGPSI
-152 TLALNFGRIHLQL
+152 TLALNFGRVHLQL

-180 TPLDIGGAS
+180 TPLDIGGAN
-189 RDITAGLDMN
+189 RDIIAGLDMN
-199 DSLCVVATN
+199 DSLCVVATS

-245 SCECA
+245 SCECT
-250 PMHVQSLPPPQIPVL
+250 PMRVQSLPPPQIPVM

-277 YPSEAAPAPAPTPS
+277 YPSEAAPVPTPAPK
-291 PAPSVAEK
+291 PAPPAATAAK

-305 NVQLRI
+305 NVQLRV
-311 LAGANETHPTLPPPQ
+311 LASKNDTHPTLPSPKET
-326 DAVPPPPLVS
+326 APPPPVVS

-348 YSASSSPAPPEDPA
+348 YSASSMPAPPEDPD
-362 IEAVL
+362 IGAVL

-381 GHVEAPHLATVA
+381 GHVEAPHLETVA
-393 QKTSSSPGK
+393 QKSSSSPGK
-402 QGATDAN
+402 QGAGDGN

>member
-1 MANCRRESWG
+1 
-11 ERLISRRYPL
+11 
-21 RYSIGRKLAL
+21 
-31 VLMCSR
+31 V
-37 PQSAL
+37 
-42 YNAFALL
+42 
-49 RGIVFCLFLL
+49 LFLAFVAS
-59 LAAFLACPLPSGAQQ
+59 LAAAQVTRGQ
-74 VPPGAIGRVEGNDVS
+74 QAPPGAIGRVEGNDVS
-89 VDNGTAADNVPAAAP
+89 VDNGTTGDSSPAAAT
-104 APGTPSFVFNGSVLT
+104 PGAPSFVFNGSVLT

-126 LMLVAGGQVD
+126 LRLVAGGQVD

-147 SGASI
+147 SGPSI
-152 TLALNFGRIHLQL
+152 TLALNFGRVHLQL

-189 RDITAGLDMN
+189 RDIIAGLDMN
-199 DSLCVVATN
+199 DSMCVVATS

-245 SCECA
+245 SCECT
-250 PMHVQSLPPPQIPVL
+250 PMHVQSLPPPQIPVM

-270 DQLNVEQ
+270 DQLNVQQ
-277 YPSEAAPAPAPTPS
+277 YPSEAAPTSAATPAPPVET
-291 PAPSVAEK
+291 AAK

-311 LAGANETHPTLPPPQ
+311 LAGANETHPTLPAPKE
-326 DAVPPPPLVS
+326 AAPPPPVVS

-348 YSASSSPAPPEDPA
+348 YSASSLPSPPQDPA

-381 GHVEAPHLATVA
+381 GHVEAPHLETVA
-393 QKTSSSPGK
+393 GKSSSSGSSSPGR
-402 QGATDAN
+402 QGAGEGN

>member
-1 MANCRRESWG
+1 
-11 ERLISRRYPL
+11 
-21 RYSIGRKLAL
+21 
-31 VLMCSR
+31 MCSR
-37 PQSAL
+37 PQSAQHK
-42 YNAFALL
+42 AFPLRRRIVVLPVLALTA
-49 RGIVFCLFLL
+49 I
-59 LAAFLACPLPSGAQQ
+59 LACPQMSRGQQ
-74 VPPGAIGRVEGNDVS
+74 PPPGAVGRVEGMDVS
-89 VDNGTAADNVPAAAP
+89 VDNGTTADNSSAAAAAP
-104 APGTPSFVFNGSVLT
+104 GSPSFVFSGSVLAG
-119 VHDGKAR
+119 HDGKAR
-126 LMLVAGGQVD
+126 LTLLAGGQVD
-136 ICGPAKFTLLQ
+136 VCGPAKFTLLQ
-147 SGASI
+147 SGPSI

-165 PASTPLRI
+165 PASTRLRI

-189 RDITAGLDMN
+189 REITAGLDMN
-199 DSLCVVATN
+199 DSLCVVASS

-233 AGNLVPVAGTPG
+233 AGNLVPVAGAPG
-245 SCECA
+245 SCECT
-250 PMHVQSLPPPQIPVL
+250 PMHAQTLPPPQIPVM
-265 GVTSR
+265 GVTSP

-277 YPSEAAPAPAPTPS
+277 YPSEAAPAPAP
-291 PAPSVAEK
+291 APPIAVAGK

-311 LAGANETHPTLPPPQ
+311 LAGANETHPILPAPK
-326 DAVPPPPLVS
+326 DAAPPPPVLS

-362 IEAVL
+362 IGAVL

-381 GHVEAPHLATVA
+381 GHVEAPHLETVA
-393 QKTSSSPGK
+393 QKSSSSPGK
-402 QGATDAN
+402 QGASVSN